1 MRILIISH
9 AYVSKYHQE
18 KIEALAKNT
27 DLEIFLMVPEFGI
40 EGGGR
45 KIYLEKKY
53 DPSYKIIPI
62 KMYFSG
68 KWNTYLIKGFRD
80 YIRKI
85 KPDII
90 HLEEEYWTNVA
101 WQVARVKEGSPKI
114 KFVLFTW
121 ENIYHDWPG
130 EGRNF
135 YQKLRFS
142 IFNRIEKKVLRSVDA
157 VIAGNR
163 EAVEVLRKKGF
174 GGQVEVL
181 PQFGLNERYF
191 TKKDVEGLKM
201 ELKLEDEFI
210 IGFIGRVNKE
220 KGLEDLIRV
229 GTKPYFTGGA
239 KMDIKFLI
247 IGDGGYKTEAQR
259 LVRELELEQSVI
271 FLPAVDFNRI
281 VEYYNLMDIMV
292 IPSRTTPQWKEQFG
306 RTIIEAMSCGVP
318 VIGSDSGAIP
328 EVIGEGGLIF
338 KEGNVDDLAD
348 KISNTINDGKFR
360 SDLIQKGL
368 RRVQENFTT
377 TIIARRTYEIY
388 NTLK

>member
-18 KIEALAKNT
+18 KIEALAKNK

-68 KWNTYLIKGFRD
+68 KWNTYLIKGFQG

-101 WQVARVKEGSPKI
+101 WQVARVKEKSLKI

-121 ENIYHDWPG
+121 ENIYHDWLR

-157 VIAGNR
+157 VIAGNC

-174 GGQVEVL
+174 GGRVEVL
-181 PQFGLNERYF
+181 PQFGLNEKYF

-239 KMDIKFLI
+239 NMDIKILI

-259 LVRELELEQSVI
+259 LVRELELEQSVM

-328 EVIGEGGLIF
+328 EVIGEAGLIF
-338 KEGNVDDLAD
+338 KERNVDDLAD

-368 RRVQENFTT
+368 KRVQENFTT